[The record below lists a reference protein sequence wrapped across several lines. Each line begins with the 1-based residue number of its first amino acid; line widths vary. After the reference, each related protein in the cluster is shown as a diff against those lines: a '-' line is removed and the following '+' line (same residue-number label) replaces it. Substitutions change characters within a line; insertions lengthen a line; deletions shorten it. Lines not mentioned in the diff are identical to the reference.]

1 MLKKWCNVNANILCR
16 KNIAGAMYVAALHVN
31 AKETIGDQIQGH
43 FALLHGYAL
52 LLVLSVRLCLVDIS
66 LGNV

>member
-1 MLKKWCNVNANILCR
+1 MSKNWFRANANMHHH
-16 KNIAGAMYVAALHVN
+16 KNIVDAMYVVALHAN